1 MAKRNQT
8 VLIIPWYGRLPPY
21 FGTYLKSLEGRKID
35 VLWISDTDPQADLT
49 NFRYVH
55 LGFDG
60 FKRTLSKE
68 VGFEV
73 AIDTPRRLSD
83 FKPMLGMAFREA
95 ISDYGYWGWGD
106 CGLVYGRK
114 FDDFLERTVETGD
127 YDVVSMRK
135 EYLSGPSC
143 FMRNTPELRELFKQ
157 ARNWRENCTLVGMGR
172 TLFDECGG
180 EFHDKLNS
188 GEMSMEDCAGIS
200 DSMSAVVWRTP
211 GLQVYRENI
220 VLEDSLAHGEVIHM
234 EDDVLTCD
242 GREIAAFHFILAKV
256 PNYFR
261 YVEMPRRRAGRFW
274 IDKTG
279 FYYGQFAWSTRV
291 IRRPWRMSVAA
302 LSSLHR
308 HGLRHVLKRLGV

>member
-1 MAKRNQT
+1 MHEMSIVAG
-8 VLIIPWYGRLPPY
+8 VLDAVSESAAQAGATRVLSISLSIGDMTQVVDEALE
-21 FGTYLKSLEGRKID
+21 FAFEALTEGTICEGAELVVNK
-35 VLWISDTDPQADLT
+35 
-49 NFRYVH
+49 VH
-55 LGFDG
+55 
-60 FKRTLSKE
+60 
-68 VGFEV
+68 
-73 AIDTPRRLSD
+73 PRSVCL
-83 FKPMLGMAFREA
+83 
-95 ISDYGYWGWGD
+95 
-106 CGLVYGRK
+106 
-114 FDDFLERTVETGD
+114 
-127 YDVVSMRK
+127 
-135 EYLSGPSC
+135 
-143 FMRNTPELRELFKQ
+143 
-157 ARNWRENCTLVGMGR
+157 
-172 TLFDECGG
+172 ECGG
-180 EFHDKLNS
+180 EFHHKLNS

-308 HGLRHVLKRLGV
+308 HGLRHVLTRLGV